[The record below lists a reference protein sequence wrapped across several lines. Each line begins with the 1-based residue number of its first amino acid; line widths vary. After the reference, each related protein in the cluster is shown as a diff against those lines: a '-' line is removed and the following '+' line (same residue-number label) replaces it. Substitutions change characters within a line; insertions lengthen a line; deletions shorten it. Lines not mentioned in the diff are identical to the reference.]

1 MRASAC
7 IGLIVAFWAA
17 IYLPA
22 LDKRELQ
29 GEEARRVLPGR
40 TMIQNGDWMLPRS
53 GGAIY
58 NRKPPLVNWMSAVA
72 IKITG
77 RMDEW
82 TVRFPST
89 LMMLAMALCVFGF
102 LRGWLGV
109 EQALLAALI
118 VLTNI
123 GFIEKGRLIEIE
135 ALYMSL
141 FGIALVAWLGLRW
154 QGRELAS
161 WIVSGLVLGLGFLA
175 KGPPHMLYFYGIVI
189 GVVAAEKKSK
199 DLLGWKHFAGLFCF
213 FAVWVPWAVL
223 NSQRNVQKD
232 SGKVWMDQITH
243 RLGFVEFDFVNYLL
257 QIPMSLVNCL
267 PWALLLPLCWR
278 VDYGEDRH
286 SQWMRGMRK
295 GMVWAFLVVALLPSS
310 RPRFMLPLNVAA
322 AILVADALLRLGADR
337 FQVLARRWRMA
348 TYAIALIAGAVLVVA
363 PWTQAKGSIAWTN
376 MHWAGWGLGLVMLV
390 AVNRVF
396 DVRVW
401 HRPVVLGLGVAAAF
415 GIAASAFALQVVSR
429 TPWEDELREFAADIT
444 EKTGP
449 DEPILLV
456 RVGERMWP
464 FYLGQRCYEAERL
477 VDRPRGMPF
486 RWLIVH
492 ERLWTSEKDR
502 AAIMKL
508 YGTPKQ
514 EHKLQEPHGK
524 DGYVLVEMVK

>member
-1 MRASAC
+1 MRGSAC
-7 IGLIVAFWAA
+7 IALLVAFWAA

-40 TMIQNGDWMLPRS
+40 TMMQNGDWILPRS

-58 NRKPPLVNWMSAVA
+58 NRKPPLVNWMSAAA

-89 LMMLAMALCVFGF
+89 LMILALGISMFVF
-102 LRGWLGV
+102 LRGWLGM

-118 VLTNI
+118 ALTSI

-154 QGRELAS
+154 QGRDLTA
-161 WIVSGLVLGLGFLA
+161 WMVSGLVLGLGFLA
-175 KGPPHMLYFYGIVI
+175 KGPPHMLYFYGVVI
-189 GVVAAEKKSK
+189 GVLAAEKKVK
-199 DLLGWKHFAGLFCF
+199 ELLQWKHLVGLLCF

-257 QIPMSLVNCL
+257 QIPMSLVNFL

-278 VDYGEDRH
+278 VNYGDDRH
-286 SQWMRGMRK
+286 GQWMRGMRK
-295 GMVWAFLVVALLPSS
+295 GMVWAFLLVALLPSS
-310 RPRFMLPLNVAA
+310 RPRFMLPLKVAA
-322 AILVADALLRLGADR
+322 AILVADALLRMSADR
-337 FQVLARRWRMA
+337 FGVLARRWRII
-348 TYAIALIAGAVLVVA
+348 TFVIAALAGAVLLVA
-363 PWTQAKGSIAWTN
+363 PWTQAKGSTAWTD
-376 MHWAGWGLGLVMLV
+376 MHWAAWGLCLVMMV
-390 AVNRVF
+390 AVCRVF

-401 HRPVVLGLGVAAAF
+401 HRPVMLGLGVAAAL

-429 TPWEDELREFAADIT
+429 TPWDDELREFAAAIT
-444 EKTGP
+444 AKTGP
-449 DEPILLV
+449 EEPILLV

-464 FYLGQRCYEAERL
+464 FYLGMRCYEAERL

-486 RWLIVH
+486 RWLIVL

-514 EHKLQEPHGK
+514 EQKLQEPHGK
-524 DGYVLVEMVK
+524 DVYVLIEMVK